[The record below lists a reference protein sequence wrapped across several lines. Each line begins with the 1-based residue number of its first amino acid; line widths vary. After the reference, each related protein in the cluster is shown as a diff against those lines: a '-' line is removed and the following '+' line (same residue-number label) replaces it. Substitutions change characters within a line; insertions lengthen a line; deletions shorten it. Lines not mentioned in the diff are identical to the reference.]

1 MTLHELLK
9 VVSDILTPDSGLL
22 YDYMLY
28 ISDDNGGFLRTRFCW
43 WPEREV
49 IDKELSGEKNV
60 ILIAMASEMDV
71 KILQD
76 KNQTPLK
83 LQIHYSNGNAKLE
96 YAKWDA
102 SMMNVLLY
110 TLWNKGESEFDT
122 CRNPVK

>member
-9 VVSDILTPDSGLL
+9 VVPDILTPDSGLL

-28 ISDDNGGFLRTRFCW
+28 TSDDNGGFLRTCFCW
-43 WPEREV
+43 WPERAV
-49 IDKELSGEKNV
+49 TDKELSGEKNV
-60 ILIAMASEMDV
+60 ILIAMASEMDE

-83 LQIHYSNGNAKLE
+83 LQIYYSNGNAKLE

-110 TLWNKGESEFDT
+110 ALWNKG
-122 CRNPVK
+122 